1 MFICTTLQRFGTG
14 VSLAPCPYLYAAI
27 SKGLMTDD
35 FEPLSDTTRASS
47 YQATFSHSVKAEIRA
62 TYDRRCV
69 ICLNCVDTSQ
79 CAHIIDA
86 ATGGRQQVGTKIAM

>member
-69 ICLNCVDTSQ
+69 ICLNCVDTS
-79 CAHIIDA
+79 CSRINDMGALR
-86 ATGGRQQVGTKIAM
+86 GRQQVGTKIAM